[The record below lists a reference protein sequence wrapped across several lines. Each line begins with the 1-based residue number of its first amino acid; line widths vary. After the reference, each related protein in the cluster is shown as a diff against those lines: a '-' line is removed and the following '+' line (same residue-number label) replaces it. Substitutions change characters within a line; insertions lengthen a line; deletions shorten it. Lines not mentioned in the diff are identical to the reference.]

1 MYDDSPLLSNL
12 DNAVRFAA
20 CHPLKSYSSY
30 RIMAALL
37 RALVVEDSDID
48 TQLILSELRRGG
60 YDVEYERVETRAAM
74 QAALSQG
81 TWDII
86 LCDYTLPR
94 FSAMDALMTLKKS
107 GQDLPF
113 IVISGTVGEETAV
126 TTLKAGAHDF
136 ILKDR
141 LARLMPALERELQD
155 AKTRRLHREAET
167 DRKELIMKLEAI
179 NADIERFSY
188 TAFHD
193 LRTPLVTIKGF
204 LGLLKSDLEARQ
216 YEEVQ
221 KDIQRI
227 GGAADKMDDLLSN
240 LLEFFRVGRV
250 IRPPEDVDLSQLT
263 QEVLQTLDELIRTKA
278 VTVRVSPDL
287 PTVYGD
293 RIRLRQ
299 VLENLIE
306 NAAKYTQGQLSPLIE
321 IGTRTQDGQQIIF
334 VRDNGQGIDPRYHK
348 RIFNLFEQLD
358 PNREGTGIGLAL
370 VKRIIEVHGG
380 QIWVESEGQ
389 GQGSTFCFTMPDR
402 RNK

>member
-1 MYDDSPLLSNL
+1 
-12 DNAVRFAA
+12 
-20 CHPLKSYSSY
+20 
-30 RIMAALL
+30 MAALL
-37 RALVVEDSDID
+37 RVLVVEDSDID

-155 AKTRRLHREAET
+155 AKTRRLHRKAET

-179 NADIERFSY
+179 NADIERFTY

-204 LGLLKSDLEARQ
+204 LGLLKSDLEAQQ
-216 YEEVQ
+216 YEGVQ

-227 GGAADKMDDLLSN
+227 GGAADKMDDLLSD